1 MYEKWLDILNTVPLF
16 DKMDKDEIRALLQC
30 IKPQI
35 LNYKKGEY
43 LIIENDE
50 CKGPGIVLEGEV
62 LVSKENAAGERVILS
77 KLGVGELFG
86 EIFAFSG
93 TSIWYASVSAVT
105 DCTVMF
111 LSAARMTDNCANQ
124 CINHKQLIQNM
135 LHIVAGKALDLN
147 KRVDYLT
154 IKSIRSK
161 ISTYLLEKYEQTQQT
176 YFVTPMKRNE
186 LADFLNVAR
195 PSLSRELMKMKEEG
209 LIDFYRSSFKINDLE
224 ALKSYI

>member
-1 MYEKWLDILNTVPLF
+1 MYKAANSQ
-16 DKMDKDEIRALLQC
+16 LQ
-30 IKPQI
+30 KR
-35 LNYKKGEY
+35 EY

-50 CKGPGIVLEGEV
+50 CKGPIVLEGEV

-111 LSAARMTDNCANQ
+111 LSAARMTGNCANQ

-154 IKSIRSK
+154 IKSMIQDQYVSLENMNKHSK
-161 ISTYLLEKYEQTQQT
+161 HTSL
-176 YFVTPMKRNE
+176 
-186 LADFLNVAR
+186 R
-195 PSLSRELMKMKEEG
+195 P
-209 LIDFYRSSFKINDLE
+209 
-224 ALKSYI
+224 